1 MKSSASSAALRI
13 AIVIAAAGMG
23 LALSGAI
30 VVAQTAAQGLLA
42 LVERRLRKEPV
53 A

>member
-1 MKSSASSAALRI
+1 MKASASSAALRI
-13 AIVIAAAGMG
+13 AVVIAAAGMG

-30 VVAQTAAQGLLA
+30 VVARAAARGFVA
-42 LVERRLRKEPV
+42 LVERRLGKEPE